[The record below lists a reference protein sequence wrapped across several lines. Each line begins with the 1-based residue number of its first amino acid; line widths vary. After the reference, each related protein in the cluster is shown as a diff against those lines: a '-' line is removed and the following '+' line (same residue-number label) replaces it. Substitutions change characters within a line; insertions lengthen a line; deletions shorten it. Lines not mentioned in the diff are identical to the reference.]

1 MNSEIKISNDLNDIR
16 YNLYNDLSKN
26 FKYKTYKDNKNND
39 IVIDYTNKL
48 PDGSKG
54 AIEKSYNFEFVKR
67 KLIDKLFVFFSS
79 PKIFHKYIHYSKLYN
94 KFGFLKQQLYIF
106 SNLLLEQNTTFT
118 FKNPNDIQIDSAQ
131 KKIVKEF
138 LCNKYLNKKID
149 GIYKKKVYINFDS
162 IVIDENLPDDSII
175 YQFTS
180 NELYILFC
188 YKNGLFNYYN
198 HMVDLVNSC
207 NDPNFINGGGDLYY
221 CNRAKI
227 GAIKTLEYYLI
238 SELVLHF
245 VTDIKST
252 ASNKILLSNTD
263 YNDTNYGCNTIST
276 LNGTPSKLEIDIR
289 YFIDKFINLSSTI
302 NIESELINQKFYK
315 SKKSGDDIKKN
326 EAKIFDLDENT
337 FKVENINKTLK
348 DKNDNILHT
357 SLKSRIYMILVVCVM
372 AFYIMV
378 NLYIFSNSYAQ
389 SRTLLV
395 NTIIFLGLILYLYLD
410 YLKKISYE

>member
-1 MNSEIKISNDLNDIR
+1 
-16 YNLYNDLSKN
+16 
-26 FKYKTYKDNKNND
+26 
-39 IVIDYTNKL
+39 
-48 PDGSKG
+48 
-54 AIEKSYNFEFVKR
+54 
-67 KLIDKLFVFFSS
+67 
-79 PKIFHKYIHYSKLYN
+79 
-94 KFGFLKQQLYIF
+94 
-106 SNLLLEQNTTFT
+106 
-118 FKNPNDIQIDSAQ
+118 
-131 KKIVKEF
+131 
-138 LCNKYLNKKID
+138 
-149 GIYKKKVYINFDS
+149 
-162 IVIDENLPDDSII
+162 
-175 YQFTS
+175 
-180 NELYILFC
+180 
-188 YKNGLFNYYN
+188 
-198 HMVDLVNSC
+198 MVDLVNSC